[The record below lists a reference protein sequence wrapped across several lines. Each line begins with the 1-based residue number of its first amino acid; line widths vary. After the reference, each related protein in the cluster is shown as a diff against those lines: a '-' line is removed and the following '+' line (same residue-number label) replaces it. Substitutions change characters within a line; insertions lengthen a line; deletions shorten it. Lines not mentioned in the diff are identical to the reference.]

1 MPVTARLSKQFYD
14 RLGEAVT
21 NELVDWFNQVDAAY
35 KFDLKEMNE
44 LNFARFDAKLDQRM
58 AELRADIA
66 KLDAKLGTDIAKLD
80 AKLGADIAKL
90 DAKLG
95 ADITKLDAKVDAK
108 FDITA
113 AQLREALEKALHKQ
127 NRFFFLAWATQ
138 LAAIIALWFR

>member
-58 AELRADIA
+58 AELRA
-66 KLDAKLGTDIAKLD
+66 DIAKLD